1 MVGGSFG
8 GGPDKDD
15 SIRTDGAASSKSEGA
30 AYTYVGFTPLWTFR
44 TTPRATPQP
53 AGYESQPAAG
63 CEPIFSSPAVSTAA
77 VDPNPSPNPNATPNP
92 DPNPNPN
99 PNPNANPN
107 SDPYPNPSP
116 NPYPNQVSAATGVVY
131 FGCMDGRLY

>member
-1 MVGGSFG
+1 MGGGSFG

-63 CEPIFSSPAVSTAA
+63 CEPIFSSPAVSTA
-77 VDPNPSPNPNATPNP
+77 
-92 DPNPNPN
+92 
-99 PNPNANPN
+99 
-107 SDPYPNPSP
+107 
-116 NPYPNQVSAATGVVY
+116 TGVVF
-131 FGCMDGRLY
+131 FGCMDGRLYAVAPCGALRWAYDASAPIFSAPCLFRGGYPAEERLLFTAQSGRLVCLET